1 MASKFLRNLHE
12 VRGIPTDKK
21 YYAKNYQE
29 NIYPETMDEIHIRMF
44 CRGGGKE
51 LYPTDGTKEKAA
63 CIYSSSMLSYNF
75 FHWINEKHPLTLFGI
90 KFTKVVFEEQFRVLK
105 NRNNKANIDVVLISE
120 DGETLLAFESKF
132 TEHLHKGP
140 ATIKEAYDN
149 SGNYFSD
156 GENWVKVINYL
167 RSNSNKESY
176 QEGLKQVTC
185 HLIGISNVMRDRTAI
200 EWFNKNSWLSHL
212 YHINISDVKKI
223 IFKSLVF
230 HPNTEIEGTLSED
243 YEILNREFVSKQI
256 NFVPKE
262 LILENPII
270 TYKDLWDEGMR
281 DSIRDPELK
290 KYLEKYL
297 SAHVE

>member
-1 MASKFLRNLHE
+1 MLLSRNLQNIFIKDLQRLKKHTIIQ
-12 VRGIPTDKK
+12 GITFQMVK
-21 YYAKNYQE
+21 
-29 NIYPETMDEIHIRMF
+29 I
-44 CRGGGKE
+44 G
-51 LYPTDGTKEKAA
+51 
-63 CIYSSSMLSYNF
+63 S
-75 FHWINEKHPLTLFGI
+75 
-90 KFTKVVFEEQFRVLK
+90 
-105 NRNNKANIDVVLISE
+105 
-120 DGETLLAFESKF
+120 
-132 TEHLHKGP
+132 
-140 ATIKEAYDN
+140 
-149 SGNYFSD
+149 
-156 GENWVKVINYL
+156 KVINYL

-270 TYKDLWDEGMR
+270 TYKELWNNGMR
-281 DSIRDPELK
+281 DSITDPELK
-290 KYLEKYL
+290 EYLEKYL
-297 SAHVE
+297 SAHD

>member
-12 VRGIPTDKK
+12 VRGISTDKK

-256 NFVPKE
+256 NFVNIRE
-262 LILENPII
+262 SYHNLQRALE
-270 TYKDLWDEGMR
+270 
-281 DSIRDPELK
+281 
-290 KYLEKYL
+290 
-297 SAHVE
+297 